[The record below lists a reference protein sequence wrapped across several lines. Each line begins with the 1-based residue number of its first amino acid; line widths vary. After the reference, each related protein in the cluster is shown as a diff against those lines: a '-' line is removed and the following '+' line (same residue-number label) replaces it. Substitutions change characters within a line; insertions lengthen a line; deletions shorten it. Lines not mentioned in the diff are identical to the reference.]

1 MRLGFIL
8 GFLLGGGAASLLA
21 GAEHEEGAVMA
32 DVAAPKQ
39 LLAKLRQLIRDAKQ
53 AGAEAS
59 KQKQAEMLAD
69 YEAAKR
75 RRPAGR

>member
-8 GFLLGGGAASLLA
+8 GFLLGGGASSLLT
-21 GAEHEEGAVMA
+21 GAANEEGAVMA
-32 DVAAPKQ
+32 DTAAPKQ
-39 LLAKLRQLIRDAKQ
+39 LLAKLRQLMRDAKQ
-53 AGAEAS
+53 AGQEAS

-75 RRPAGR
+75 RGPGSR